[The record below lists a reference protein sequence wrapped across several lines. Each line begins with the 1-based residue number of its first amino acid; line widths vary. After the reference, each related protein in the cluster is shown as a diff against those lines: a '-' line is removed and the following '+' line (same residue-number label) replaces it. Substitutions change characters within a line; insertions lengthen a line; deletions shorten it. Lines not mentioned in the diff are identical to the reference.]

1 MKGEAEQAIEGGM
14 SIEDFRAKIHS
25 KFGQDI
31 KETQM
36 SDIGLTNKEQRSYSL
51 SKALYALSNPSD
63 RRAQEA
69 AAFEFEVSNAT
80 SRSGN
85 FCVPFEVAGPLQKRD
100 LTTTTG
106 DGVVGEQFREGDF
119 IEALRNSSAVM
130 AAGATMLTGLEGEI
144 KIPRQSAVTVASFLG
159 AEGSTSANDDDP
171 EFDSVTMTGKLLGI
185 TSSVTKQLLNTGSLD
200 VENLIRNDLAR
211 SIATGIDLAGL
222 SGSGAAGNP
231 EGIDNISGIA
241 TVDFASTLP
250 TFAEVVELES
260 TVAADNALMGSPV
273 YLMNPSV
280 YGELKTVEKATNTA
294 EFIVDRDG
302 MINGYPVIRS
312 TQAVAQSKR
321 MYFGNFADLLIGQFG
336 PGVEIIVDPFSLA
349 STGIVKITATVV
361 MDVAVRHKESFV
373 IAANNL

>member
-1 MKGEAEQAIEGGM
+1 
-14 SIEDFRAKIHS
+14 
-25 KFGQDI
+25 
-31 KETQM
+31 
-36 SDIGLTNKEQRSYSL
+36 
-51 SKALYALSNPSD
+51 
-63 RRAQEA
+63 
-69 AAFEFEVSNAT
+69 
-80 SRSGN
+80 
-85 FCVPFEVAGPLQKRD
+85 
-100 LTTTTG
+100 
-106 DGVVGEQFREGDF
+106 
-119 IEALRNSSAVM
+119 
-130 AAGATMLTGLEGEI
+130 
-144 KIPRQSAVTVASFLG
+144 
-159 AEGSTSANDDDP
+159 
-171 EFDSVTMTGKLLGI
+171 
-185 TSSVTKQLLNTGSLD
+185 
-200 VENLIRNDLAR
+200 LAR